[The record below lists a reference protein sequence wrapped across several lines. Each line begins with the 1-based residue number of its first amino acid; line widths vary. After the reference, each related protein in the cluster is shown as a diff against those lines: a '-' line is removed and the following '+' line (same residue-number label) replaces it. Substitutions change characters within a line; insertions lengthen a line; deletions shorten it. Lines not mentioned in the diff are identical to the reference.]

1 MSVFHSQSGKHH
13 IQGPLVRILGKGLTS
28 PMVQWLRVHVPIVG
42 SIPGLGAKIPH
53 VSMPKKQNTE
63 QKQYCIKFNKAFKN
77 GPH

>member
-1 MSVFHSQSGKHH
+1 MSVFNSQSGKHH

-53 VSMPKKQNTE
+53 VSMLKKKTKHRTE
-63 QKQYCIKFNKAFKN
+63 AILYQIQ
-77 GPH
+77 